1 MSNLKNNTAALE
13 ALIEQASALPPALDT
28 SDATAEA
35 VEIVVGETAYVN
47 GVKIT
52 GTNPYEKTTTD
63 AQVAE
68 IEGLIEELNAAL
80 DGKSVPGEGTTEIV
94 KENATVT
101 FTWTAASSYHRPT
114 IYCPRWS
121 DGVLY
126 TSYYKATSDSG
137 SDTLIM
143 AKGHYAVIVLYSIG
157 LTGANPNITSECSGD
172 IIQLSGY
179 GNYGPFTIG
188 TSFIINGDGSISAS
202 CGGTASGGSN

>member
-1 MSNLKNNTAALE
+1 MSEYLVKRQSLENIADEIRVLSGTTEPLGLSEMATNVGAA
-13 ALIEQASALPPALDT
+13 
-28 SDATAEA
+28 
-35 VEIVVGETAYVN
+35 N
-47 GVKIT
+47 
-52 GTNPYEKTTTD
+52 
-63 AQVAE
+63 AQVAK
-68 IEGLIEELNAAL
+68 IEGLIKELNAAL
-80 DGKSVPGEGTTEIV
+80 DGKSVPGEGTTEIA